1 MYTKRELLELLE
13 SKGVQ
18 MGDDVSIQ
26 QLRAAVRKIC
36 NEEDVGVNE
45 MAEAEEERVE
55 KGEGNVHE
63 STDGLPASR
72 GVNISME
79 DLLKLMS
86 MHNKAE
92 TVFPESFAITV
103 SDYFQSLLEMKKI
116 AALSNEIETASVI
129 RYIVDGLQMRSD
141 FKFQLYCCTSYY
153 ELNKKYDMYER
164 MKTNEKQSMER
175 LPGDNKIE
183 RTSNARCYNCGSKEH
198 LRRECNEFGHI
209 SKNCQGGYKVNLIQ
223 ERKRCKLAKL
233 NNIEVECLTD
243 SGSDVSIIQKK
254 IFGTIENVKLRR
266 SGSLLRGLG
275 NKKTVPVG
283 EFLGTVCV
291 DDVAAEQKFI
301 VVPDGAIEYDVIL
314 GFDFMARFCVV
325 LNEDGY
331 VFMKRKVVQSDEV
344 LKELSVNSVV
354 ESEADIHTPMQFKPL
369 VKSLIADY
377 QPAKMIRKN
386 GTSLYLKYK

>member
-18 MGDDVSIQ
+18 MGDDVSIHQ
-26 QLRAAVRKIC
+26 MRAAVRKIC
-36 NEEDVGVNE
+36 NEEDVG
-45 MAEAEEERVE
+45 
-55 KGEGNVHE
+55 
-63 STDGLPASR
+63 
-72 GVNISME
+72 
-79 DLLKLMS
+79 
-86 MHNKAE
+86 
-92 TVFPESFAITV
+92 
-103 SDYFQSLLEMKKI
+103 
-116 AALSNEIETASVI
+116 
-129 RYIVDGLQMRSD
+129 
-141 FKFQLYCCTSYY
+141 
-153 ELNKKYDMYER
+153 
-164 MKTNEKQSMER
+164 
-175 LPGDNKIE
+175 
-183 RTSNARCYNCGSKEH
+183 
-198 LRRECNEFGHI
+198 
-209 SKNCQGGYKVNLIQ
+209 
-223 ERKRCKLAKL
+223 
-233 NNIEVECLTD
+233 
-243 SGSDVSIIQKK
+243 KK

-283 EFLGTVCV
+283 EFLGTVSV

-344 LKELSVNSVV
+344 LKELSVYSVV

-377 QPAKMIRKN
+377 QPAKVQVQPVVE
-386 GTSLYLKYK
+386 LKIVPDGQIKPFRQQPSRHTPVECAQVNVE

>member
-1 MYTKRELLELLE
+1 MKYSEIIMYTKRELLELLE

-18 MGDDVSIQ
+18 MGEDVSIQ
-26 QLRAAVRKIC
+26 QMRAAVRKIC

-55 KGEGNVHE
+55 KGERNVHE

-92 TVFPESFAITV
+92 TVVPA
-103 SDYFQSLLEMKKI
+103 
-116 AALSNEIETASVI
+116 
-129 RYIVDGLQMRSD
+129 
-141 FKFQLYCCTSYY
+141 KFC
-153 ELNKKYDMYER
+153 
-164 MKTNEKQSMER
+164 
-175 LPGDNKIE
+175 
-183 RTSNARCYNCGSKEH
+183 
-198 LRRECNEFGHI
+198 
-209 SKNCQGGYKVNLIQ
+209 
-223 ERKRCKLAKL
+223 
-233 NNIEVECLTD
+233 
-243 SGSDVSIIQKK
+243 GSDVSIIQKK

-266 SGSLLRGLG
+266 SGSLIRGHG

-344 LKELSVNSVV
+344 LKDKLSVYSVV
-354 ESEADIHTPMQFKPL
+354 ESFQADIHTPMQCQAFGQIFD
-369 VKSLIADY
+369 S
-377 QPAKMIRKN
+377 
-386 GTSLYLKYK
+386 